1 MFLQN
6 FINSN
11 LFPFSLSLTK
21 SSLISFSLQLVDVI
35 IIFFPTVG
43 YLDTIRI
50 MINTQSPAAFN
61 YNTCFILI
69 SAHGLKILYRIYH
82 PYATR
87 VFGQSVTQFSVAF
100 LMAFLRYH
108 YAENEEKP
116 QHERLNALSS
126 SSSNSSLISENKREF
141 PSRGIGYYF
150 NMAKTKTFTEFMTS
164 FFLYTSIILTLF
176 YFGYN
181 FIDEKSAV
189 DVVGIVANL
198 IESTIVIPTFIKVVI
213 HRDINNLSTV
223 LILQFAFGD
232 IMKLALFLISKAPG
246 SFIAGACLQI
256 ALDVVLFTNYLKLY
270 FCSKHEDNE
279 NPDGEELIAR
289 TSYDENSEN
298 MNSLSIEEEENENLI
313 SKENKL
319 LDNSSNAIASD
330 ISTEL

>member
-1 MFLQN
+1 
-6 FINSN
+6 
-11 LFPFSLSLTK
+11 
-21 SSLISFSLQLVDVI
+21 
-35 IIFFPTVG
+35 
-43 YLDTIRI
+43 
-50 MINTQSPAAFN
+50 
-61 YNTCFILI
+61 
-69 SAHGLKILYRIYH
+69 
-82 PYATR
+82 
-87 VFGQSVTQFSVAF
+87 
-100 LMAFLRYH
+100 
-108 YAENEEKP
+108 
-116 QHERLNALSS
+116 
-126 SSSNSSLISENKREF
+126 
-141 PSRGIGYYF
+141 
-150 NMAKTKTFTEFMTS
+150 MAKTKTFTEFMTS